1 MKPRMI
7 LKASMPFLRDRKMEI
22 KSVPPGGG
30 ITFQTKADSETVD
43 QTAENTDQQ
52 NIGGDGVSRQTV
64 CQKTGEEYDKTG
76 TKREFFADK
85 TKTDINRNGIQK
97 NVDSSIRY
105 CYMKITVK
113 NALD

>member
-22 KSVPPGGG
+22 KSVPPVVASHFRQRL
-30 ITFQTKADSETVD
+30 IAKPL
-43 QTAENTDQQ
+43 
-52 NIGGDGVSRQTV
+52 IRPPKISRQTV

-85 TKTDINRNGIQK
+85 AKTDINRNGIQK

>member
-1 MKPRMI
+1 MTP
-7 LKASMPFLRDRKMEI
+7 LKG
-22 KSVPPGGG
+22 V
-30 ITFQTKADSETVD
+30 DSQVYALA
-43 QTAENTDQQ
+43 QGTDQQ

-85 TKTDINRNGIQK
+85 AKTDINRNGIQK

>member
-1 MKPRMI
+1 M
-7 LKASMPFLRDRKMEI
+7 
-22 KSVPPGGG
+22 
-30 ITFQTKADSETVD
+30 
-43 QTAENTDQQ
+43 
-52 NIGGDGVSRQTV
+52 
-64 CQKTGEEYDKTG
+64 QK
-76 TKREFFADK
+76 EFFSQDVSEIERQ

>member
-1 MKPRMI
+1 
-7 LKASMPFLRDRKMEI
+7 MPFLRDRKMEI
-22 KSVPPGGG
+22 KSVPPVVASHFRQRL
-30 ITFQTKADSETVD
+30 IAKPLIRPP
-43 QTAENTDQQ
+43 N
-52 NIGGDGVSRQTV
+52 GVSRQTV